1 MHTFNPSRLMGGRGW
16 QIFVSVRPALS
27 TEKAQ
32 GYPGLYTETLSKKP
46 NNNNNNLGILVV
58 VVLVALA

>member
-1 MHTFNPSRLMGGRGW
+1 MNPSRLMGGRGW
-16 QIFVSVRPALS
+16 QIFVSLRPALS

-46 NNNNNNLGILVV
+46 NNNNLGILVV